1 MAGTEEETFDF
12 INWFCDLPYRQKIF
26 VAGNY
31 DDCLYGSV
39 LSGLDENCHY
49 LCNSGISI
57 DGVIFYGVPLFVED
71 ALSGNNK
78 AFIQVIPKDTDVL
91 ITHQPPMGIL
101 DFDGAHHY
109 GSSDLLKTIEIIKP
123 KVEIEDIVEGKESK
137 FTAEPLERGF
147 GQTLGNSLRRILLGA
162 LPGAA
167 PVGIRITGVNHEFS
181 TIEGVKEDVTEIIL
195 NIKSLAVKAH
205 TDQRD
210 FKQIATIRK
219 YDAGVVTAA
228 DIQHSSDIEILN
240 PDMYICTL
248 DEGAKL
254 EMDITIGVGRGYVSA
269 QDNKDETQPI
279 GYIPVD
285 SIFSPVEAA
294 SYTVEN
300 ARVGQN
306 INLDKLTV
314 YVKTNGTASPKEVI
328 SLSAKIMSDYVDVFV
343 SLVEKMKSQE
353 ILVSQDDEKQTKKL
367 EMSIED
373 LDLSVRSYNCLKRAG
388 IHTVQ
393 DLVKKSEDDMLKVRN
408 LGKKSLDEVMNKLQE
423 LGFNLRNK
431 EE

>member
-1 MAGTEEETFDF
+1 M
-12 INWFCDLPYRQKIF
+12 
-26 VAGNY
+26 
-31 DDCLYGSV
+31 
-39 LSGLDENCHY
+39 
-49 LCNSGISI
+49 
-57 DGVIFYGVPLFVED
+57 
-71 ALSGNNK
+71 
-78 AFIQVIPKDTDVL
+78 
-91 ITHQPPMGIL
+91 
-101 DFDGAHHY
+101 
-109 GSSDLLKTIEIIKP
+109 IEIVKP
-123 KVEIEDIVEGKESK
+123 RVDVEDIVEGKESK

-314 YVKTNGTASPKEVI
+314 YVKTNGTSSPKEVI

>member
-1 MAGTEEETFDF
+1 M
-12 INWFCDLPYRQKIF
+12 
-26 VAGNY
+26 
-31 DDCLYGSV
+31 
-39 LSGLDENCHY
+39 
-49 LCNSGISI
+49 
-57 DGVIFYGVPLFVED
+57 
-71 ALSGNNK
+71 
-78 AFIQVIPKDTDVL
+78 
-91 ITHQPPMGIL
+91 
-101 DFDGAHHY
+101 
-109 GSSDLLKTIEIIKP
+109 IEIVKP
-123 KVEIEDIVEGKESK
+123 RVDVEDIVEGKESK

-195 NIKSLAVKAH
+195 NIKGLAVKAH

-210 FKQIATIRK
+210 FKQIATIR
-219 YDAGVVTAA
+219 
-228 DIQHSSDIEILN
+228 
-240 PDMYICTL
+240 
-248 DEGAKL
+248 
-254 EMDITIGVGRGYVSA
+254 IGVGRGYVSA

>member
-1 MAGTEEETFDF
+1 M
-12 INWFCDLPYRQKIF
+12 
-26 VAGNY
+26 
-31 DDCLYGSV
+31 
-39 LSGLDENCHY
+39 
-49 LCNSGISI
+49 
-57 DGVIFYGVPLFVED
+57 
-71 ALSGNNK
+71 
-78 AFIQVIPKDTDVL
+78 
-91 ITHQPPMGIL
+91 
-101 DFDGAHHY
+101 
-109 GSSDLLKTIEIIKP
+109 IEIVKP
-123 KVEIEDIVEGKESK
+123 RVDVEDIVEGKGSK

-279 GYIPVD
+279 GYIPVV

-343 SLVEKMKSQE
+343 SLVEKMKSQG

>member
-1 MAGTEEETFDF
+1 M
-12 INWFCDLPYRQKIF
+12 
-26 VAGNY
+26 
-31 DDCLYGSV
+31 
-39 LSGLDENCHY
+39 
-49 LCNSGISI
+49 
-57 DGVIFYGVPLFVED
+57 
-71 ALSGNNK
+71 
-78 AFIQVIPKDTDVL
+78 
-91 ITHQPPMGIL
+91 
-101 DFDGAHHY
+101 
-109 GSSDLLKTIEIIKP
+109 IEIVKP
-123 KVEIEDIVEGKESK
+123 RVEVEDIVEGRESK
-137 FTAEPLERGF
+137 FVAEPLERGF

-181 TIEGVKEDVTEIIL
+181 TIEGVKEDVTEMIL
-195 NIKSLAVKAH
+195 NIKGLAVKAH
-205 TDQRD
+205 TDDRN
-210 FKQIATIRK
+210 FKQIMTIRK
-219 YDAGVVTAA
+219 YDAGVVTA
-228 DIQHSSDIEILN
+228 
-240 PDMYICTL
+240 CTL

-269 QDNKDETQPI
+269 QDNKDDTQPI

-314 YVKTNGTASPKEVI
+314 YVKTNGTVSPKEVI

-343 SLVEKMKSQE
+343 SLVEKMRSQE

>member
-1 MAGTEEETFDF
+1 M
-12 INWFCDLPYRQKIF
+12 
-26 VAGNY
+26 
-31 DDCLYGSV
+31 
-39 LSGLDENCHY
+39 
-49 LCNSGISI
+49 
-57 DGVIFYGVPLFVED
+57 
-71 ALSGNNK
+71 
-78 AFIQVIPKDTDVL
+78 
-91 ITHQPPMGIL
+91 
-101 DFDGAHHY
+101 
-109 GSSDLLKTIEIIKP
+109 IEIVKP
-123 KVEIEDIVEGKESK
+123 RVDVEDIVEGKESK

-269 QDNKDETQPI
+269 HDNKDETQPI

>member
-1 MAGTEEETFDF
+1 MIE
-12 INWFCDLPYRQKIF
+12 IK
-26 VAGNY
+26 
-31 DDCLYGSV
+31 
-39 LSGLDENCHY
+39 
-49 LCNSGISI
+49 
-57 DGVIFYGVPLFVED
+57 
-71 ALSGNNK
+71 K
-78 AFIQVIPKDTDVL
+78 PK
-91 ITHQPPMGIL
+91 
-101 DFDGAHHY
+101 
-109 GSSDLLKTIEIIKP
+109 IEII
-123 KVEIEDIVEGKESK
+123 EEVEGREAK
-137 FTAEPLERGF
+137 FVAEPLERGF
-147 GQTLGNSLRRILLGA
+147 GTTLGNSLRRILLGA

-167 PVGIRITGVNHEFS
+167 PVGIKITGVSHEFS
-181 TIEGVKEDVTEIIL
+181 SIEGIKEDVTEIIL
-195 NIKSLAVKAH
+195 NIKGLAVKAH
-205 TDQRD
+205 TEDRD
-210 FKQIATIRK
+210 FRQVATIRK

-228 DIQHSSDIEILN
+228 DIQHSADIEILN

-269 QDNKDETQPI
+269 QDNKDENQPI

-294 SYTVEN
+294 SYVVES
-300 ARVGQN
+300 ARVGQD

-314 YVKTNGTASPKEVI
+314 SVKTNGTASPKEVI

-367 EMSIED
+367 ETSIED

-431 EE
+431 ED

>member
-1 MAGTEEETFDF
+1 M
-12 INWFCDLPYRQKIF
+12 
-26 VAGNY
+26 
-31 DDCLYGSV
+31 
-39 LSGLDENCHY
+39 
-49 LCNSGISI
+49 
-57 DGVIFYGVPLFVED
+57 
-71 ALSGNNK
+71 
-78 AFIQVIPKDTDVL
+78 
-91 ITHQPPMGIL
+91 
-101 DFDGAHHY
+101 
-109 GSSDLLKTIEIIKP
+109 IEIVKP
-123 KVEIEDIVEGKESK
+123 RVDVEDIVEGKESK

-228 DIQHSSDIEILN
+228 DIQHSSHIEILN